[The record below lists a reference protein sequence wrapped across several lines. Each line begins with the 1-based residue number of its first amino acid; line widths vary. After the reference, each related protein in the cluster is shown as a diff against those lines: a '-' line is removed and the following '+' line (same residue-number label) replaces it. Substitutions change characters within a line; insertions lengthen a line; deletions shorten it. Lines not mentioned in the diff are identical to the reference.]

1 MNDAKYGVLLV
12 NLGTPDAPQ
21 PDAVKRYL
29 AQFLSD
35 PRVVDVSPWIWKPIL
50 HGVILP
56 FRSPKVAKLYQQIW
70 LPDGSPL
77 LVYSR
82 AQQKA
87 LAQRF
92 AHILLN

>member
-50 HGVILP
+50 HGVI
-56 FRSPKVAKLYQQIW
+56 
-70 LPDGSPL
+70 
-77 LVYSR
+77 
-82 AQQKA
+82 
-87 LAQRF
+87 
-92 AHILLN
+92 

>member
-50 HGVILP
+50 HGG
-56 FRSPKVAKLYQQIW
+56 Y
-70 LPDGSPL
+70 
-77 LVYSR
+77 
-82 AQQKA
+82 
-87 LAQRF
+87 F
-92 AHILLN
+92 AISLT